1 MRPARFQLNRYHPLA
16 NGLKLAWLG
25 YLPGGD
31 RSFSSDPYNFTGTKA
46 GNVYWSRSAT
56 LDRPHQAFDGNGDY
70 VELTNSKYILNF
82 IKNTWD
88 ATISAW
94 VMFTDSAGRNPVL
107 SSMGNGTRSGFQL
120 EFCSL
125 STLNFTTKQF
135 RMYGSNY
142 NTQTQQF
149 ICDYIS
155 PQNTITD
162 SNWHHVMVV
171 CYRDGGI
178 NKAKFFVDGVDLGGA
193 NGRASDY
200 STLSTGTDTLES
212 RIGHV
217 QDYAMYYNGSIADV
231 MVWNRGLGA
240 SAARLLS
247 RKDPMIGGLIEPI
260 GSKIYPYVS
269 EYTEAAAGGSLVIPS
284 HRRRFQALLVR

>member
-1 MRPARFQLNRYHPLA
+1 MRPSRFQINRYHPLA
-16 NGLKLAWLG
+16 NGLKMAWLG

-31 RSFSSDPYNFTGTKA
+31 RSFSSDPYNFAGTKA
-46 GNVYWSRSAT
+46 GNVYWSRSAE
-56 LDRPHQAFDGNGDY
+56 LDRHHQVYDGSGDY

-94 VMFTDSAGRNPVL
+94 VKFADPTGRNPIL
-107 SSMGNGTRSGFQL
+107 SSLGNGSRRGFQL

-125 STLNFTTKQF
+125 NTLNFSTKQF
-135 RMYGSNY
+135 RMYGMSN
-142 NTQTQQF
+142 NIL

-162 SNWHHVMVV
+162 TEWHHVMVV
-171 CYRDGGI
+171 CYREGGI
-178 NKAKFFVDGVDLGGA
+178 NKAKFFVDGADLGGA

-200 STLSTGTDTLES
+200 YTLSSGNDTFDS
-212 RIGHV
+212 RIGHLL
-217 QDYAMYYNGSIADV
+217 DYAIYYTGSIADV

-260 GSKIYPYVS
+260 GSRIYPYVS
-269 EYTEAAAGGSLVIPS
+269 EYAPDSDPEGSLIGGKLIRGGLLL
-284 HRRRFQALLVR
+284 HGFLRR